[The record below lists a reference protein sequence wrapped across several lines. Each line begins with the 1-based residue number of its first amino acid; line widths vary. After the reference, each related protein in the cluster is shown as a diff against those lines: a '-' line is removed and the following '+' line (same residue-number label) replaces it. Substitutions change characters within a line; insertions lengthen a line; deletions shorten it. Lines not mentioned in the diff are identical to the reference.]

1 MRHDRHDGLRRGS
14 RQPDPRADRLRGRL
28 HGAEDVRRHRLHD
41 RRPHGVGGQRRGWPD
56 DPLLQ
61 GGDRGS
67 PRQARCA
74 TVRDARARAEGLAP
88 GRCRVGLDE
97 ASAGALGYAERRFRP
112 RVAAE
117 GEEVSSSDADAYDRF
132 MGRYSSPLAVPFA
145 DFAGLPLDS
154 KVLDVG
160 CGPGALTAELA
171 RRTGPGRVT
180 AVDPSEEFVAALR
193 NRQPGVQVIRAPAE
207 DLPFEGGSFA
217 ATLAQLV
224 VNVMDDPVAGL
235 REMARVTRDGGVV
248 AACVWDFTDGGPIGP
263 FWDAARALDP
273 EVATGSVC
281 PGSRAGHLADLFR
294 AAGIGDIVDGAVAV
308 DVEHA
313 TFEDWWERFT
323 LGVAPSGAHVA
334 GLEPDRCAALRELC
348 RERLPEPPFVVS
360 AKAWVARGAA

>member
-1 MRHDRHDGLRRGS
+1 MIDGHMAVGVSGEGGLMIHCSKEETEALLAKPGAR
-14 RQPDPRADRLRGRL
+14 PFEMRGREMKGWL
-28 HGAEDVRRHRLHD
+28 RVDAESVSTKRALE
-41 RRPHGVGGQRRGWPD
+41 PWAMQSV
-56 DPLLQ
+56 
-61 GGDRGS
+61 
-67 PRQARCA
+67 AF
-74 TVRDARARAEGLAP
+74 ARAL
-88 GRCRVGLDE
+88 
-97 ASAGALGYAERRFRP
+97 
-112 RVAAE
+112 
-117 GEEVSSSDADAYDRF
+117 
-132 MGRYSSPLAVPFA
+132 VPFA
-145 DFAGLPLDS
+145 DFAGLPLDGR
-154 KVLDVG
+154 VLDVG

-171 RRTGPGRVT
+171 RRAGPGRVT

-193 NRQPGVQVIRAPAE
+193 GRHPGVEVIRAPAE
-207 DLPFEGGSFA
+207 DLPFEGGCFD

-263 FWDAARALDP
+263 FWDAAQALDP
-273 EVATGSVC
+273 EVETGSVC

-294 AAGIGDIVDGAVAV
+294 AAGIGDIVDSAVAV

-313 TFEDWWERFT
+313 TFEDWWDPFT

-334 GLEPDRCAALRELC
+334 GLEPDRRTALRELC

>member
-1 MRHDRHDGLRRGS
+1 MSL
-14 RQPDPRADRLRGRL
+14 
-28 HGAEDVRRHRLHD
+28 
-41 RRPHGVGGQRRGWPD
+41 
-56 DPLLQ
+56 
-61 GGDRGS
+61 
-67 PRQARCA
+67 
-74 TVRDARARAEGLAP
+74 
-88 GRCRVGLDE
+88 
-97 ASAGALGYAERRFRP
+97 
-112 RVAAE
+112 
-117 GEEVSSSDADAYDRF
+117 SDADAYDRF
-132 MGRYSSPLAVPFA
+132 MGRYSRPLAVPFA
-145 DFAGLPLDS
+145 DFAGLPLDGR
-154 KVLDVG
+154 VLDVG

-171 RRTGPGRVT
+171 RRAGPGRVT

-193 NRQPGVQVIRAPAE
+193 GRHPGVQVIRAPAE
-207 DLPFEGGSFA
+207 DLPFEGGCFD

-263 FWDAARALDP
+263 FWDAAQALDP
-273 EVATGSVC
+273 EVETGSVC

-294 AAGIGDIVDGAVAV
+294 AAGIADIVDSAVAV

-313 TFEDWWERFT
+313 TFEDWWEPFT

-334 GLEPDRCAALRELC
+334 GLEPDRRTALRDLC